1 MFSSSDPGITQQL
14 QQAFAMLTTFLG
26 TLPTQVAEELQR
38 QTLWVQ
44 ILTLWF
50 ASSKTLGKLLICSE
64 L

>member
-44 ILTLWF
+44 ILTL
-50 ASSKTLGKLLICSE
+50 
-64 L
+64 